1 MKKNNLMNIYTEDN
15 QYLGDILIV
24 DDKFENIRFLSNF
37 LSEQNY
43 LVRKAISGHSALIA
57 AKTLTPDLILLDVN
71 MPGMGGYE
79 VCQHLKSDPQTN
91 SIPVVFLSAG
101 SDVNDKVRAFEAG
114 GIDYITKPFQ
124 LEEVL
129 VRVKTQLTLQK
140 LRKELEQRNAQI
152 ENTLITLKNTQA
164 ELIQKEKL
172 VNANRITAGIAHE
185 INNPLSFIICNL
197 EPVTEYSQSL
207 INLVQLYQTAFP
219 NPTPEIRDYL
229 DQIELEFLV
238 PDLNDI
244 VSSISNGAE
253 RIRSVVR
260 ALYIFSGLDESGVK
274 PINVS
279 ECIESVLLILSYRL
293 ISQDGS
299 VSITVLKTYD
309 NLPTF
314 SGYSNLFNQSLINL
328 LENSLDALELK
339 VKSNNFTS
347 DKSFTP
353 TIWISTYI
361 SDDRKICISIKDN
374 GIGVP
379 EENRPHL
386 FEPFFTTKSIGKGVG
401 LGLFTSQQIIN
412 EIHGGDIVYQDNLE
426 GYSEFII
433 QIPISD

>member
-1 MKKNNLMNIYTEDN
+1 MNIYTEDN
-15 QYLGDILIV
+15 KYLGDILIV
-24 DDKFENIRFLSNF
+24 DDKFENIRFLSDF

-57 AKTLTPDLILLDVN
+57 AKTLPPDLILLDVN

-91 SIPVVFLSAG
+91 SIPVIFLSAG
-101 SDVNDKVRAFEAG
+101 SDVNDKVQAFQAG
-114 GIDYITKPFQ
+114 GIDYVTKPFQ
-124 LEEVL
+124 LEEIL
-129 VRVKTQLTLQK
+129 VRVKTQLTLQQ

-152 ENTLITLKNTQA
+152 ESTLITLKNTQA

-207 INLVQLYQTAFP
+207 INLVKLYQAAFP
-219 NPTPEIRDYL
+219 SPTPEIRDYL

-238 PDLNDI
+238 PDLTNI
-244 VSSISNGAE
+244 ISSIANGAE

-260 ALYIFSGLDESGVK
+260 ALYIFSGLDESGIK

-293 ISQDGS
+293 VLQDGT

-314 SGYSNLFNQSLINL
+314 SGYANLFNQSLFNL
-328 LENSLDALELK
+328 LQNSLDALELK
-339 VKSNNFTS
+339 IKSIDLIS
-347 DKSFTP
+347 DESFTP
-353 TIWISTYI
+353 TIWITTYV

-379 EENRPHL
+379 KENRPHL

-412 EIHGGDIVYQDNLE
+412 EIHRGDIVYQDNLE